1 MIVQAKEDYY
11 AVLEIEVS
19 SHISEVDPSTI
30 KKAFRKLALIYH
42 PDKGKEAGDVIFK
55 NLNRVYEVLIDPTK
69 KSEYDNWY
77 KKFYKRTHVT
87 QNHIAKERT
96 KKQKMEQAEL
106 RRMKE
111 ESGKKNQAEKDAKV
125 QEAERERKAR
135 EKQKREEEVLK
146 KRREEEKRKVEEKL
160 RKERMEKKKK
170 EQERANEEK
179 EQKLRAEQA
188 LRDEK
193 ARKLREEVLKKQSAE
208 RVRKEKLKQRSEEL
222 KNLFTSNEENRAKG
236 YTSQS
241 AYQHMHQGNTNSG
254 WSNPQYYASSDSPQN
269 GEREFARPRTSHF
282 KEQHMSKADFHKK
295 IRKLQEEA
303 EKCHE
308 DREKFTDECEDFDKK
323 AERIEISAK
332 KALEKAEKKYRD
344 SIAKAEVMFNKA
356 KSAQESA
363 NMAHSKMELYLNE
376 YEELFDKYGNIY
388 GEPNSEEEEEVSEGS
403 EEDNESLEP
412 ETPKPFKF
420 DFKPPKTD
428 DFQLKSNP
436 WKTYI
441 DTCKSEKKV
450 LSGSMLEKQAQIFI
464 FFQFTSNYPVPSMFL
479 LYCKSKMKLNSTP
492 ATHRNTRNKLALET
506 RDLWNK
512 AVQEAFKAQSS

>member
-11 AVLEIEVS
+11 TALEIEIKVK
-19 SHISEVDPSTI
+19 ELVDP
-30 KKAFRKLALIYH
+30 K
-42 PDKGKEAGDVIFK
+42 AGDVIFK
-55 NLNRVYEVLIDPTK
+55 NLNRAYEVLLDPTK
-69 KSEYDNWY
+69 KSEYDKWY

-146 KRREEEKRKVEEKL
+146 KRREEEKRKIEEKL
-160 RKERMEKKKK
+160 RKEKMEQKKK

-208 RVRKEKLKQRSEEL
+208 RARKEKLKQRSEEL
-222 KNLFTSNEENRAKG
+222 KNLFPSNEGKKAKRPA
-236 YTSQS
+236 SQS
-241 AYQHMHQGNTNSG
+241 AYPNSG
-254 WSNPQYYASSDSPQN
+254 WSNPQYYASSGSQQN
-269 GEREFARPRTSHF
+269 GRREFARPRKSRF

-295 IRKLQEEA
+295 IRELQQEA

-308 DREKFTDECEDFDKK
+308 DREKFTNECEDFDKI
-323 AERIEISAK
+323 AERIELSAED
-332 KALEKAEKKYRD
+332 ALEKAERKYRE
-344 SIAKAEVMFNKA
+344 SIAIAEAMFNKA
-356 KSAQESA
+356 KLAQESA
-363 NMAHSKMELYLNE
+363 NMAHFNMELYLKE
-376 YEELFDKYGNIY
+376 YEELFNKYGNIY
-388 GEPNSEEEEEVSEGS
+388 GEPNSEGEEEVSEGS
-403 EEDNESLEP
+403 EEEGLEP

-420 DFKPPKTD
+420 DFNPPKTD
-428 DFQLKSNP
+428 HFQLKSNP

-441 DTCKSEKKV
+441 DTCKGENKV
-450 LSGSMLEKQAQIFI
+450 LCGSVLEKQAQIFI
-464 FFQFTSNYPVPSMFL
+464 FFQFTSNYPVPSMLL

-512 AVQEAFKAQSS
+512 AVQEALKAQSS